1 MELGVKL
8 NSFDYCECS
17 LRTNSGIE
25 QVFQLCYEEFLSV
38 LSKKKK
44 KREPTVLSQKLTKQ
58 EVEEFKPTTFV
69 PEKRR
74 SGTFDFFSLSGESK
88 KNVSQL
94 LQEDNMNH
102 FSKIEF
108 DMEKLYALVNYL
120 QRENQERKLEIE
132 ELKKKLSEK

>member
-25 QVFQLCYEEFLSV
+25 QVFQICYEEFLSV

-44 KREPTVLSQKLTKQ
+44 KREPTVLSQKLTKGEEE
-58 EVEEFKPTTFV
+58 EVKPIQ
-69 PEKRR
+69 EKRR
-74 SGTFDFFSLSGESK
+74 SGNFNFFSLSSDSK
-88 KNVSQL
+88 KDVSQL
-94 LQEDNMNH
+94 LQEENLNR
-102 FSKIEF
+102 FAKVEF
-108 DMEKLYALVNYL
+108 EMEKLYALINYL